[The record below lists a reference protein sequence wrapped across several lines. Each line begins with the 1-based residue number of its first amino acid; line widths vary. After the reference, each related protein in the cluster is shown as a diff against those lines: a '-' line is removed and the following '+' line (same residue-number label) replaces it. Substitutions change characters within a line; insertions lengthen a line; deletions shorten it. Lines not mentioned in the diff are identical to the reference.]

1 MDLMQKNQED
11 FKAFAH
17 VLARDRDIRE
27 TYIRVS
33 EKKKKPLYFEW
44 YITYISTSLHQF
56 QILKSKCGY

>member
-17 VLARDRDIRE
+17 VLARDRDMRE

-33 EKKKKPLYFEW
+33 EKKTLYFEW

-56 QILKSKCGY
+56 QILTSNVTI

>member
-17 VLARDRDIRE
+17 VLARDRDMRE

-33 EKKKKPLYFEW
+33 EKKKTLYSEW
-44 YITYISTSLHQF
+44 YITYISTSLHQL
-56 QILKSKCGY
+56 QILTSNVTI

>member
-17 VLARDRDIRE
+17 VLARDRDMRE

-33 EKKKKPLYFEW
+33 EKKQLC
-44 YITYISTSLHQF
+44 TLNGTLLVLALVCISSRSSHQM
-56 QILKSKCGY
+56 

>member
-17 VLARDRDIRE
+17 VLARDRDMRE

-33 EKKKKPLYFEW
+33 EKKITLYFEW
-44 YITYISTSLHQF
+44 YITCISTSLHQF
-56 QILKSKCGY
+56 QILTSNVTI